1 MAKPSVAKTQPEAE
15 DERFTFRIPKDLRAL
30 IVASAED
37 NSCSMN
43 NEIIRRLRSTFEP
56 ADGTFSASD
65 RAKLDALCAHLGVT
79 P

>member
-1 MAKPSVAKTQPEAE
+1 MTPEASTATPL
-15 DERFTFRIPKDLRAL
+15 DYERITLRIPKDLHAL
-30 IVASAED
+30 LSESAEQG
-37 NSCSMN
+37 STSMN
-43 NEIIRRLRSTFEP
+43 AEIIQRLRSTFEP